1 VHGCLTDKLYAV
13 LCSKTVMREERSLLN
28 FLYILFLKSV
38 SHLLSYCTLPE
49 LVTVQNLDEMKRE
62 AGGGIQSM
70 NTIMHAVDTLYTRL
84 SLLECH
90 FRMVIISYLH
100 QQKGPGRRR
109 DIIYF
114 IRRVIYYCVGTY
126 FFFLNQK
133 NRLVFL
139 P

>member
-1 VHGCLTDKLYAV
+1 MHGCLTDKLYAV
-13 LCSKTVMREERSLLN
+13 LCSKTVMLEERSLLN
-28 FLYILFLKSV
+28 FLYSILKSV

-62 AGGGIQSM
+62 AGGIQSM
-70 NTIMHAVDTLYTRL
+70 NTIMHPADTLYTRL

-114 IRRVIYYCVGTY
+114 IRRVIYYCRHTY